1 MRTKPRGMWA
11 TFETVCYRC
20 DGLLTV
26 SNGHVSPHDCREQL
40 QPMGEW
46 QDALADYYDSG
57 AIGAPPKRQRLE
69 DIKFR

>member
-1 MRTKPRGMWA
+1 MFKKPLGVWA
-11 TFETVCYRC
+11 TFRSECHRCGDEITVTNARP
-20 DGLLTV
+20 D
-26 SNGHVSPHDCREQL
+26 PHDCREQL